1 MEINRGDIFYVDLGE
16 TKEKT
21 SIQAGIRPAIIISNN
36 KCNKFS
42 PILLV
47 APLTSKIKRTDLPI
61 HIELTKD
68 IENGLELNSIALL
81 EQIRAIDR
89 EKIFTK
95 IGSICGKDLENINKG
110 LEISLGLKE
119 IKND

>member
-21 SIQAGIRPAIIISNN
+21 NIQTGIRPGLIISNE
-36 KCNKFS
+36 KCNKYS

-68 IENGLELNSIALL
+68 LENGLELNSIALL

-89 EKIFTK
+89 AKIFTK
-95 IGSICGKDLENINKG
+95 IGSICEKDLENINKG

>member
-1 MEINRGDIFYVDLGE
+1 M
-16 TKEKT
+16 
-21 SIQAGIRPAIIISNN
+21 
-36 KCNKFS
+36 
-42 PILLV
+42 LV
-47 APLTSKIKRTDLPI
+47 APLTSKIKRIDLPI

-89 EKIFTK
+89 GKIFTK

-110 LEISLGLKE
+110 LEISLGLNNDQF
-119 IKND
+119 KNYL